1 MTNISAETKFKETA
15 ESLNIMLMISH
26 AWLKDLFLELL
37 SDADIRVGVTENID
51 SLLHKLDE
59 TIDVLIIDIADFQG
73 HYHYLFELLRQ
84 KSPALSILAL
94 LSTATAAYRDQ
105 ILLAGANGVVMK
117 EEAHQELIPV
127 LIQVLDGCQIKKN
140 SSRILKNFEKKLSLS
155 IKKEVKELEKKQSES
170 GFNHKLSRRTF
181 LKGSAATA
189 AAVGIAAANPSKMA
203 MKALAVDNDD
213 KGQIHEGEQI
223 FYGSCRSNCF
233 AGCRLKIKVRDGKVV
248 QTEMAE
254 FPDTRYNRICLKG
267 LSHVQRV
274 YDPNRLKYPMKRVGE
289 RGAGQWERISWEEA
303 VETIGSTWQKLQDHY
318 GKSSVA
324 FSAVSGCFGNG
335 SFNAPKR
342 LQNLMG
348 ATSISANM
356 DNAVF
361 YGTTNAIGV
370 GEFYNGNELADLLEA
385 KTILIWGANPADAQ
399 MQNWHF
405 MAEAQS
411 NGTKLIVIDP
421 HYTSTAS
428 KADIHVAIKPGT
440 DSVLAMAM
448 ANVIIEENLI
458 DEEFLKKS
466 SVAPLLVK
474 KADGMYLRQQDLGG
488 EGEDFIVMDSATQ
501 VHGVISE
508 VSDPVLN
515 GTFTINGI
523 EVTTAYDLLLERI
536 KPYTVDYAEKFCQVP
551 AEVIREISLIYARN
565 TPSTVYHG
573 FGPDHYA
580 NGHYAVFASV
590 MLAIITGNLGK
601 PGASAGY
608 QMPLGFFYNTAATM
622 PAGAVPG
629 PTLAGIRLLDVVNE
643 GKYGDIP
650 INLKSIYIYSGNPVG
665 NMTERKAYLEALS
678 KMELVVVADM
688 TMTDTARY
696 ADIVLPVAHWFE
708 VDDMH
713 GSISQVPYLILQ
725 EKAAE
730 PLYESKSDWD
740 IICLLGKRMG
750 FGEHFNM
757 DAHQLMEFTLDSA
770 YAKALGMNYEKLKAE
785 KVLRDVPPKP
795 YIYGEGGVF
804 PTATKRAQFYLE
816 QPAPQMNFGQQIDIA
831 KERLPYWE
839 PPNEAWDE
847 NPLAKKYPLIY
858 GQERPKW
865 RVHTQWS
872 HTPWLRELDPEPIV
886 KLNPQDADARGIKAG
901 DKVKVF
907 NDRGYVVL
915 KAVISKGTR
924 PGMIVVPKGW
934 QIDQYIDGH
943 YQDLTSRVSH
953 EACINNCFYDALA
966 EVEKL

>member
-1 MTNISAETKFKETA
+1 MNYPPVKLEETA
-15 ESLNIMLMISH
+15 ESSNITLIVSH
-26 AWLKDLFLELL
+26 PWLQEAFVRLLRDAGITVSVAESPQDLLQ
-37 SDADIRVGVTENID
+37 GVN
-51 SLLHKLDE
+51 E
-59 TIDVLIIDIADFQG
+59 TIDIVMVDVMAYQGQYQHLFGMIRDKQPAILIV
-73 HYHYLFELLRQ
+73 
-84 KSPALSILAL
+84 AL
-94 LSTATAAYRDQ
+94 LTEHTAYQRGDV
-105 ILLAGANGVVMK
+105 IRAGANGVVIKENADTELLSTLYSVLAGCHINKLSSKLLNAVKRCETLRK
-117 EEAHQELIPV
+117 EEVNQLV
-127 LIQVLDGCQIKKN
+127 
-140 SSRILKNFEKKLSLS
+140 EKK
-155 IKKEVKELEKKQSES
+155 EREEARQ
-170 GFNHKLSRRTF
+170 GFFNLDRRSF
-181 LKGSAATA
+181 LKGSAATVA
-189 AAVGIAAANPSKMA
+189 AAGLMAASPSGIAL
-203 MKALAVDNDD
+203 KALADTNKAGTAADT
-213 KGQIHEGEQI
+213 EQF

-233 AGCRLKIKVRDGKVV
+233 AGCRLKIKVRNGNVV

-254 FPDTRYNRICLKG
+254 FPDKRYNRVCLKG
-267 LSHVQRV
+267 LAHVQRV

-289 RGAGQWERISWEEA
+289 RGAGQWERISWDEA
-303 VETIGSTWQKLQDHY
+303 VEIIGSTWQRLQAQY
-318 GKSSVA
+318 GKTSVA
-324 FSAVSGCFGNG
+324 FSAVSGCFGNA
-335 SFNAPKR
+335 SFNIPKR

-348 ATSISANM
+348 ACQIAANM

-370 GEFYNGNELADLLEA
+370 GEYYNGNELADLLESRA
-385 KTILIWGANPADAQ
+385 ILIWGANPADAQ

-405 MAEAQS
+405 ISEAKN
-411 NGTKLIVIDP
+411 NGAKIIVIDP

-448 ANVIIEENLI
+448 ANVIVEENLI
-458 DEEFLKKS
+458 DEAFMKKS

-474 KADGMYLRQQDLGG
+474 KADGMYLRRKDLSG
-488 EGEDFIVMDSATQ
+488 EGEDFIVIDSATQ
-501 VHGVISE
+501 AHGVITD
-508 VSDPVLN
+508 VSDPAIR
-515 GTFTINGI
+515 GTYTINGI

-536 KPYTVDYAEKFCQVP
+536 KPYTVEYAAKFCEVP
-551 AEVIREISLIYARN
+551 ADTIREIALMYAKN
-565 TPSTVYHG
+565 APATVYHG
-573 FGPDHYA
+573 FGPDHYT
-580 NGHYAVFASV
+580 NGHYAVFAAV

-608 QMPLGFFYNTAATM
+608 QMPLGFFYNPASTM
-622 PAGAVPG
+622 PAGAAAG

-665 NMTERKAYLEALS
+665 NMTERKAYLEAIS
-678 KMELVVVADM
+678 KMEMVVVADM
-688 TMTDTARY
+688 TMTDTAHY

-725 EKAAE
+725 EKAIE

-740 IICLLGKRMG
+740 IIRLLGKRMG
-750 FGEHFNM
+750 FAEHFDM
-757 DAHQLMEFTLDSA
+757 DAEQLMELSLDSA
-770 YAKALGMNYEKLKAE
+770 YAKVLGMSYEKLKKE

-795 YIYGEGGVF
+795 YIYGESGVF
-804 PTATKRAQFYLE
+804 PTATKRAQFYVE
-816 QPAPQMNFGQQIDIA
+816 QPKPQMNFGQQMDIA

-847 NPLAKKYPLIY
+847 NPLYKKYPLIY

-872 HTPWLRELDPEPIV
+872 HTPWLKELDPEPII
-886 KLNPQDADARGIKAG
+886 KLNPKDADARGIKAG

-907 NDRGYVVL
+907 NDRGHVVL
-915 KAVISKGTR
+915 KAVISNGTR

-943 YQDLTSRVSH
+943 YQDLTSRVSNA
-953 EACINNCFYDALA
+953 ACINNCFYDALV
-966 EVEKL
+966 EVQKL